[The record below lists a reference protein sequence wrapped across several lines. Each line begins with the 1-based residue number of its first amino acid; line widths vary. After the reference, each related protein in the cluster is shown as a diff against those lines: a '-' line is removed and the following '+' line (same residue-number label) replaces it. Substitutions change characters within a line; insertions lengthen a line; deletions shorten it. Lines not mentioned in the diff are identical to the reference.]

1 MANAAQFAAN
11 QANAQHSTG
20 PLTDQGKAASARN
33 RLNHGFR
40 SSTVLLPGD
49 DRAEYEELLAELSEH
64 FGPADLTEERLTRE
78 MADAEWRLR
87 RVRLHMESAISR
99 HMSKLAAENPDLNPL
114 DLQSLAVETLG
125 QTGGSHST
133 CSYSTWLRYETKFE
147 RQYDRAY
154 ATWTRYQNHQRRA
167 SAQKVEPSQPGF
179 TAPSAAAAPPASDLA
194 SNVQNVSH
202 QQHPAQPAA
211 PFVAPL
217 VPYSPGSGQNSVPA

>member
-1 MANAAQFAAN
+1 MANAAQSAAN
-11 QANAQHSTG
+11 HANAQHSTG
-20 PLTDQGKAASARN
+20 PLTDQGKATAARN

-49 DRAEYEELLAELSEH
+49 DRAEYEELLAELTEH
-64 FGPADLTEERLTRE
+64 LGPTDLTEERLTRE

-87 RVRLHMESAISR
+87 RVRQHMESAISR
-99 HMSKLAAENPDLNPL
+99 HMLKLAEKNPDLNPL
-114 DLQSLAVETLG
+114 DLQSLAIETLG
-125 QTGGSHST
+125 QKGSSST

-154 ATWTRYQNHQRRA
+154 ATWTRYQDRQRRA
-167 SAQKVEPSQPGF
+167 SEQKVDPSQEGF
-179 TAPSAAAAPPASDLA
+179 TAQAATAATPSPDLA

-202 QQHPAQPAA
+202 QQHPAQPTA

-217 VPYSPGSGQNSVPA
+217 VPYPSGSDLSTELQY

>member
-40 SSTVLLPGD
+40 SSTIRLPGD
-49 DRAEYEELLAELSEH
+49 ERAEYEE
-64 FGPADLTEERLTRE
+64 LTRE

-99 HMSKLAAENPDLNPL
+99 HMSKLAEENPDLNPL

-179 TAPSAAAAPPASDLA
+179 TAPAAAAAPPASDLA
-194 SNVQNVSH
+194 SNVQKVSH

-217 VPYSPGSGQNSVPA
+217 VPYPPGSGQNSVPA

>member
-1 MANAAQFAAN
+1 MATAAQSGAN

-20 PLTDQGKAASARN
+20 PCTDQGKAASARN

-49 DRAEYEELLAELSEH
+49 DRAEYEELLAELTEH
-64 FGPADLTEERLTRE
+64 LGPTDLTEDRLTRE

-87 RVRLHMESAISR
+87 RVRQHMESALSR
-99 HMSKLAAENPDLNPL
+99 HMSKLAEDNPDLDSP

-125 QTGGSHST
+125 QAVGSRST
-133 CSYSTWLRYETKFE
+133 SYSTWLRYETKFE

-154 ATWTRYQNHQRRA
+154 ATWTRYQDRQRRA
-167 SAQKVEPSQPGF
+167 SEQKVDTPQQEFS
-179 TAPSAAAAPPASDLA
+179 APAAAAVPPSPNLA

-202 QQHPAQPAA
+202 QQHPATFAA
-211 PFVAPL
+211 TGVAPRI
-217 VPYSPGSGQNSVPA
+217 PNPPGSDRNSVQA